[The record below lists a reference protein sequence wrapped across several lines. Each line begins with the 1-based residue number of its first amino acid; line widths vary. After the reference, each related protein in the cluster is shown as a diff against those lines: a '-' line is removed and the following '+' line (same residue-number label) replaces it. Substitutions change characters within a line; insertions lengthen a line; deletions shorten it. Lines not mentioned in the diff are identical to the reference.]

1 MIGALVLSLCGSIL
15 FSWLQLPLG
24 AMFGAIVFL
33 MVAGKAGLRLS
44 LPAPTLT
51 FVQLVLGIG
60 VGVMVPSD
68 LSAVNF
74 PPLMLLGLVACMI
87 GQVTISYLWLHKREQ
102 WSKTDSLLGSVPGAM
117 AAVLVLNEAQ
127 QKPSG
132 KVVFTHTVRL
142 ITLVILSGVIAA
154 DNQPVAFSFFTGQE
168 SYWLLA
174 VAAVAWGS
182 GVLLEKIGTP
192 APYMVT
198 GMLTAIAV
206 GSMMPAASLAIP
218 PGLVFIAT
226 SALGALIGIR
236 LVDVSGGEFITH
248 MRSGV
253 IATALSLGVTL
264 LFAFVFSQVLAQS
277 FVVLLMSWVPGSI
290 EAMTVAA
297 IYLGL
302 EPALIMLNHIT
313 RMVILHSLPLAVK
326 PFLRPGR
333 EVRRSEG

>member
-1 MIGALVLSLCGSIL
+1 MLNAVVLSLLGSVL
-15 FSWLQLPLG
+15 FVWLQIPLG

-33 MVAGKAGLRLS
+33 MVAGKVGRRLS
-44 LPAPTLT
+44 LPGPTLT

-68 LSAVNF
+68 LGAVSF
-74 PPLMLLGLVACMI
+74 PPLMLLGLITCMV
-87 GQVTISYLWLHKREQ
+87 GQVSISYWWLHKREQ

-142 ITLVILSGVIAA
+142 VTLVILSGVIAA
-154 DNQPVAFSFFTGQE
+154 DNQAAEFYFFTGEE

-174 VAAVAWGS
+174 VAAAAWGS
-182 GVLLEKIGTP
+182 GVVLEKIGVP

-198 GMLTAIAV
+198 GMLTAIGFGV
-206 GSMMPAASLAIP
+206 MMPEASLTIP
-218 PGLVFIAT
+218 PVLVFIAT

-236 LVDVSGGEFITH
+236 LVDVSGREFATH
-248 MRSGV
+248 LRSGV
-253 IATALSLGVTL
+253 IATTLSLGVTL
-264 LFAFVFSQVLAQS
+264 LCAYVFSQILEQS

-333 EVRRSEG
+333 EVSRSEG